1 MFPTQIREFK
11 MVKKVSI
18 VLVSALLAG
27 IVVVSACKK
36 DEKNN
41 PETDGKAAAKELC
54 KCLEKV
60 SDEDEA
66 EKCYEELRKKYYEK
80 YSDNDAFAI
89 AFEIAIED
97 CEAHKDW

>member
-1 MFPTQIREFK
+1 ML
-11 MVKKVSI
+11 KKVSI
-18 VLVSALLAG
+18 VLVSALLTC

-41 PETDGKAAAKELC
+41 PEVEGKVAAKELC

-60 SDEDEA
+60 SNEDEA
-66 EKCYEELRKKYYEK
+66 EICYEELRKKYYEK

-89 AFEIAIED
+89 AFEIEIEN
-97 CEAHKDW
+97 CEAYKDW